1 MRRRERMNKITIM
14 KGIYLLSL
22 IVLGVMLVYT
32 IIHTDIEYN
41 RLIEI
46 SVLVA
51 IGVVLTTY
59 GLLSIEISTLESKI
73 DKLAWLTED
82 DETQ

>member
-1 MRRRERMNKITIM
+1 MNKITIM